1 MKMFPANFQVGKAA
15 RMEEIALPGFGG
27 GLNTV
32 ESDTTMSPTYQ
43 VALKNFRRTASGSQ
57 EVRFGSQWFA
67 DIAGTVSGDIVDC
80 VYFSNSII
88 CVTEDGEIA
97 AIDDSGTVTAIWNS
111 AIAALLPGAPLGWS
125 NLLDSIDFVPFRAE
139 LEIHNG
145 VDKPLTI
152 ASDLSVTYLQDLGT
166 GSNVDVPIGKYGC
179 VVSNY
184 HCVAGIPAAPTTI
197 YISSK
202 GTAGTFPGDPA
213 PNDSIA
219 IDVGAYAPEGAPEI
233 RGIAGFRSFL
243 VVFFGSQSVL
253 IKLGVYDSD
262 GNHTPEFPDNL
273 QSFGLLGHRCIVNVV
288 NDIRFAGFGSVN
300 SAKRNLFGNVDGD
313 TLSDIIEPSYR
324 RTVSAL
330 SDEDRLKGCFS
341 LYDSA
346 RHETVLYLP
355 GGVAHVYCNN
365 EKLRYKSWSQ
375 DDGQSWRSGCV
386 SFLGRVFLTF
396 GTRVFQQ
403 GNSIF
408 AGENYRADR
417 MLDRDASWVVLHPY
431 AVGDLI
437 LDLDNDK
444 TYECIVAHTSGDT
457 TFTNDRIA
465 QASSPRW
472 SEYLGEAIDI
482 ELELPW
488 LQGKNAMQLKQNRF
502 IAIASAGIA
511 EFTISIWVDNLY
523 KNDDGAIIFDPA
535 LVTQFIGNDA
545 IGFGYDSGPYGGGRR
560 SNDPRL
566 YKFPVNFK
574 ILKIVIT
581 GSVRK
586 RLELSGI
593 SFLYARGRWRR

>member
-1 MKMFPANFQVGKAA
+1 MFPANFQVGKSA

-43 VALKNFRRTASGSQ
+43 VTLRNFRRTASGSQ
-57 EVRFGSQWFA
+57 EVRFGSRWFA
-67 DIAGTVSGDIVDC
+67 DVAGTVSGDIVDC

-97 AIDDSGTVTAIWNS
+97 AIDDSGAVTAIWNS
-111 AIAALLPGAPLGWS
+111 VIAALLPGAPSGWS

-145 VDKPLTI
+145 VDKPLTV

-197 YISSK
+197 YVSSK

-273 QSFGLLGHRCIVNVV
+273 PSFGLLGHRCIVNVV

-330 SDEDRLKGCFS
+330 SDEDRLKGCFC

-346 RHETVLYLP
+346 RHDTVLYLP
-355 GGVAHVYCNN
+355 GGIAHVYCNN
-365 EKLRYKSWSQ
+365 EKLKYKSWSQ
-375 DDGQSWRSGCV
+375 DDGSSWRSGCV
-386 SFLGRVFLTF
+386 SFLGRVFLTI
-396 GTRVFQQ
+396 GSRIFQQ
-403 GNSIF
+403 GNAIF
-408 AGENYRADR
+408 AGESYRADR
-417 MLDRDASWVVLHPY
+417 LLDRDANWLPSHAYVI
-431 AVGDLI
+431 GDKAF
-437 LDLDNDK
+437 NPNTNK
-444 TYECIVAHTSGDT
+444 SYECTIAHVSGAGTFSDDLLAQT
-457 TFTNDRIA
+457 TN
-465 QASSPRW
+465 PRW
-472 SEYLGEAIDI
+472 SEYTGEAIALT
-482 ELELPW
+482 LELPW

-502 IAIASAGIA
+502 ISILSSGTA
-511 EFTISIWVDNLY
+511 EFTLSAWVDNLY
-523 KNDDGAIIFDPA
+523 KDDDGNVIFDPA
-535 LVTQFIGNDA
+535 LTTDFVGNDA
-545 IGFGYDSGPYGGGRR
+545 LGFGHDAGPYGGGRR

-566 YKFPVNFK
+566 FKFPVNFK
-574 ILKIVIT
+574 TLKLVAT
-581 GSVRK
+581 GLVRK

-593 SFLYARGRWRR
+593 TFLYARGRWRR